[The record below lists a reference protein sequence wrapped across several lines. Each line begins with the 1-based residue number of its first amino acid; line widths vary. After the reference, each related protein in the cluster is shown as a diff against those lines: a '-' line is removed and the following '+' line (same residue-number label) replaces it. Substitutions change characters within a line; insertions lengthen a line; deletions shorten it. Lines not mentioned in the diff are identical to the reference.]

1 MTVLQNKKMI
11 LSDSAIFRF
20 WQILKALNGVVA
32 EIAKKPKR
40 GGAVYSFSG
49 VLMAIAGR
57 GGAGLIDS
65 IAGRGYGGAGQG
77 YGGAG

>member
-1 MTVLQNKKMI
+1 
-11 LSDSAIFRF
+11 
-20 WQILKALNGVVA
+20 
-32 EIAKKPKR
+32 
-40 GGAVYSFSG
+40 